1 MYKIVNSFYNK
12 KMSEKEEAFDIII
25 EGGILLTMVDG
36 EDPLFNARII
46 IKGDK
51 IKAISSK
58 NESPIPKAKVIIH
71 AENTVILPGLINV
84 HGHSPMTLF
93 RGWADDFPLKAWL
106 FDHIFPAEAR
116 HMNPNTVYWTT
127 LLATLEMIAS
137 GTTTI
142 VDGYFF
148 ADDMARAINKS
159 GMRGIVAQGVLDFP
173 APGVPSPEKNIDIAH
188 SFIERWKS
196 YSDLI
201 TPGIFC
207 HSPITCSS
215 STLSKAHEI
224 SLKYDLPLQTHLS
237 ETREEVE
244 EIQKRE
250 KKRPVFYLDDLGI
263 LGSDLIAAHA
273 IYLDE
278 EEIETMAKR
287 DVKVAHCAE
296 SNMKLGSGF
305 APVTDML
312 EKGMTVGLG
321 TDGCASNNNLDLFS
335 EMDTA
340 AKLAK
345 VADLNPTMLRAKTV
359 LEMATCK
366 GARVIGMER
375 MLGAIEPGKKADLII
390 IDMNTPHMVPMYNP
404 YSQLVYSACG
414 ADVRDVLV
422 NGKILYK
429 DREFTD
435 LDKDEII
442 SRVKEISQTVHNK

>member
-1 MYKIVNSFYNK
+1 
-12 KMSEKEEAFDIII
+12 MSEKEEAFDIII
-25 EGGILLTMVDG
+25 EGGILLSMVDG
-36 EDPLFNARII
+36 KDPLYNSRII

-51 IKAISSK
+51 IKAISSTY
-58 NESPIPKAKVIIH
+58 ESPMPKAKIIIH

-93 RGWADDFPLKAWL
+93 RGWADDLPLKTWL

-116 HMNPNTVYWTT
+116 YMNPDTVYWAT

-148 ADDMARAINKS
+148 ADDMARAIHKS
-159 GMRGIVAQGVLDFP
+159 GMRGIIAQGVLDFP
-173 APGVPSPEKNIDIAH
+173 APGVPDPGRGIDIAH
-188 SFIERWKS
+188 AFIERWKD
-196 YSDLI
+196 YTDLI

-215 STLSKAHEI
+215 RTLLKAHKV
-224 SLKYDLPLQTHLS
+224 SRKFDLLLQTHLL
-237 ETREEVE
+237 ETREEVTE
-244 EIQKRE
+244 MQKRE
-250 KKRPVFYLDDLGI
+250 KKRPVVYLDDLGI

-305 APVTDML
+305 APITRML
-312 EKGMTVGLG
+312 EKGITVGLG
-321 TDGCASNNNLDLFS
+321 TDGCASNNDLDLFL

-359 LEMATCK
+359 LEMTTCK

-375 MLGAIEPGKKADLII
+375 TLGAIEPGKKADLII
-390 IDMNTPHMVPMYNP
+390 IDMNAPHMMPMYNP

-414 ADVRDVLV
+414 GDVRDVLV
-422 NGKILYK
+422 NGRILYR
-429 DREFTD
+429 DRQFTE
-435 LDKDEII
+435 LDKNEII
-442 SRVKEISQTVHNK
+442 SRVKEISQAIGYKS